1 MFLPPAADNSAMPD
15 PRDMVE
21 LSDGRVLGGD
31 GTDPLSAPKPDK
43 RFLTLWFSC
52 ANICGRAHK
61 SADGTCYQARC
72 GKCGK
77 TVSFPIGSG
86 GSSRRMFEVSCR

>member
-1 MFLPPAADNSAMPD
+1 
-15 PRDMVE
+15 MVE
-21 LSDGRVLGGD
+21 LSDGRVLGGGPAD
-31 GTDPLSAPKPDK
+31 AQNARKPDK

-61 SADGTCYQARC
+61 SPDGTAYEARC